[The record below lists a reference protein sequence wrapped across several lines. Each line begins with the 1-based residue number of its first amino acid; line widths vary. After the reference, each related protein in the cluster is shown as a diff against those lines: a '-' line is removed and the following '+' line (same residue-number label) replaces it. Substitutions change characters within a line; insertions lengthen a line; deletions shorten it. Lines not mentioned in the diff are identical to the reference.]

1 MTDEELMVLRDK
13 VDGAVRAAMEK
24 ELTAKR
30 MELVHRELDA
40 VLREITRSVIAGRR
54 DEIRAKVEA
63 WLSANTEA
71 YIERTAKQMLD
82 EALGEVK
89 RRVLG
94 RS

>member
-1 MTDEELMVLRDK
+1 MR
-13 VDGAVRAAMEK
+13 
-24 ELTAKR
+24 
-30 MELVHRELDA
+30 
-40 VLREITRSVIAGRR
+40 I
-54 DEIRAKVEA
+54 EA
-63 WLSANTEA
+63 WLTANTEA